1 VIANRKM
8 ALYGWKLVSILFLA
22 LLGGGGAWAQQ
33 EDSAPK
39 IGVMVTVTNFA
50 GEAFMKRIRSF
61 VVKDFG
67 RYSDVHIVE
76 DRELADY
83 SLLVLPTQAETSEGH
98 EVGFA
103 LFTLVTKP
111 FRGKDFDEF
120 LERGKLDIEKNP
132 GLRPLKIVTSG
143 LDEIQYLGY
152 RAGPPDALGATCG
165 NIVATFDKKCLEP
178 GRQAMAEFQKKWEEF
193 IKKVPKEGKDSK
205 K

>member
-1 VIANRKM
+1 MIGNREM
-8 ALYGWKLVSILFLA
+8 ALYGRKLVSILFLA

-33 EDSAPK
+33 EASAPK
-39 IGVMVTVTNFA
+39 VGVMVTVTNFA

-83 SLLVLPTQAETSEGH
+83 SLLVLPTQAQTTEGH
-98 EVGFA
+98 ESGFG
-103 LFTLVTKP
+103 LFTLVTRP
-111 FRGKDFDEF
+111 FRAEDFDEF
-120 LERGKLDIEKNP
+120 LGRGKLDIEKNP
-132 GLRPLKIVTSG
+132 RLLPLRIATSG
-143 LDEIQYLGY
+143 LDDIQYLGY
-152 RAGPPDALGATCG
+152 RAGPPDALGTICG

-178 GRQAMAEFQKKWEEF
+178 GRQANAEFQKNLEKF
-193 IKKVPKEGKDSK
+193 IKMVPKEGKNSK